1 MIDLLTSAEAWA
13 ALLTLTALEIVLG
26 IDNVIF
32 LSVIVAR
39 IPEPQASHARRI
51 GLSLALVFRILL
63 LTFLVW
69 LIGLTRDVFVISG
82 MSFSWRDLIL
92 IGGGLFLIAKATHEI
107 HAEVE
112 GDEEGTG
119 QPGGRNAFFW
129 VIAQIIV
136 IDLVFSLDSIIT
148 AIGMASELA
157 IMIAAVVIACIVMY
171 ASSGPVSRFVAEHP
185 DHQNAGAGVSGADRR
200 GAGRRWL
207 RVPHPARLH
216 LLRHRVFGGGG
227 VLQRACQAQSQ
238 EGNSLGATRGQVD
251 NTALMALF
259 CASSP

>member
-1 MIDLLTSAEAWA
+1 MIQLLTSAEAWA

-39 IPEPQASHARRI
+39 IPEPKAGRARRF

-69 LIGLTRDVFVISG
+69 LIGLTRDVFVVSG

-107 HAEVE
+107 HSEVE
-112 GDEEGTG
+112 GAEEGVARD
-119 QPGGRNAFFW
+119 GGAHAFFW
-129 VIAQIIV
+129 VIAQIVV

-157 IMIAAVVIACIVMY
+157 IMVAAVVIACLIMY
-171 ASSGPVSRFVAEHP
+171 ASSGPVARFVAEHP
-185 DHQNAGAGVSGADRR
+185 TTKMLALAFLVLIGVALVADGFEFHIPRGYIYFAIAFSAAVEMFNVLANRNRR
-200 GAGRRWL
+200 KA
-207 RVPHPARLH
+207 A
-216 LLRHRVFGGGG
+216 
-227 VLQRACQAQSQ
+227 
-238 EGNSLGATRGQVD
+238 E
-251 NTALMALF
+251 
-259 CASSP
+259 